1 MFTPQLL
8 TDIRDK
14 LRKAALRASGESRNR
29 SIQRETAA
37 LNGQVMRVR
46 SGNGTRVAE
55 PWTDGRWN
63 ANDPTHET
71 GAVGMA
77 SHAHVCRNLKTAK
90 LKRYVAPRWH
100 AAPVPE
106 AYGLEPYI
114 TDKGELRYRRR
125 EIGTG
130 AYDPRVRYADATVG
144 IRKEVTTGIRL
155 TRMVQLGGRL
165 IEVAV

>member
-46 SGNGTRVAE
+46 GGGKRVAE
-55 PWTDGRWN
+55 PWTNGRWN
-63 ANDPTHET
+63 PNDPTKAT

-77 SHAHVCRNLKTAK
+77 SHAHVSRNLKTAK

-144 IRKEVTTGIRL
+144 IRKEVTTGTRL